1 MFGGTYDWRIL
12 GTFAVLALVF
22 QSGRPPGES
31 EQQVFD
37 PRTGEWVLLDP
48 LAVLPSE
55 GPLAEARDLLAAGRP
70 GRARAVL
77 RAFLRE
83 NPDDDQY
90 YEAIFL
96 RGETYFEQKNFWKAA
111 EQYSSVAEN
120 TSGELF
126 ALANQRT
133 VDVARAFLSGERR
146 LIWGFLPMPAYDEG
160 VELLDQ
166 VWQRMPGTRLG
177 ELALKLK
184 ADYLFDNGDLG
195 LAQDEY
201 AFLIEQYPSGRFVQI
216 AMLRA
221 AEAANAAF
229 PGIKYD
235 SMPLVEAE
243 ARYRLLAGTFPVFAE
258 QEQVANR
265 LDGIRQQRAEKD
277 LYIADWYRRTRQPSA
292 AEYYYRLVLADYPE
306 TLAAADARTR
316 LRALGGRQDDLE
328 ARPVE
333 NGVPGAPPR
342 EGVVGPGP
350 EQEDGQS

>member
-1 MFGGTYDWRIL
+1 MDWRAVAVVAI
-12 GTFAVLALVF
+12 GTLVF
-22 QSGRPPGES
+22 QSAPPPGES
-31 EQQVFD
+31 ERHVFD
-37 PRTGEWVLLDP
+37 PRTGEWVVLDP
-48 LAVLPSE
+48 DAVLPAE
-55 GPLAEARDLLAAGRP
+55 GPLGEARDLLAAGKP
-70 GRARAVL
+70 GRARRIV
-77 RAFLRE
+77 RDFLKE
-83 NPDDDQY
+83 SPDDELY
-90 YEAIFL
+90 YEAVFL
-96 RGETYFEQKNFWKAA
+96 EGETYFEQKDYWKAA
-111 EQYSSVAEN
+111 QRYSSVAEN

-146 LIWGFLPMPAYDEG
+146 IVWGILPMPAYDEG

-184 ADYLFDNGDLG
+184 ADYFFERGDLG

-201 AFLIEQYPSGRFVQI
+201 AFLVEQYPSGRFVQI

-235 SMPLVEAE
+235 SVPLVEAE
-243 ARYRLLAGTFPVFAE
+243 ARYRLLAATFPVFAE
-258 QEQVANR
+258 QEEVASR

-292 AEYYYRLVLADYPE
+292 AEYYYRLVLADYPD
-306 TLAAADARTR
+306 TLAADDARTR
-316 LRALGGRQDDLE
+316 LRALGVRLDDLGRPAREDE
-328 ARPVE
+328 AGSGVE
-333 NGVPGAPPR
+333 SRN
-342 EGVVGPGP
+342 VGD
-350 EQEDGQS
+350 EL